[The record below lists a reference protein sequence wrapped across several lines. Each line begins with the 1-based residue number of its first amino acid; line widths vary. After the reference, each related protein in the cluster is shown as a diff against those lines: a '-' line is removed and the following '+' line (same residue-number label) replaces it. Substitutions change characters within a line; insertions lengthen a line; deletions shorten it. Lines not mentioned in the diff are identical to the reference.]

1 VKAAPHDLTPF
12 YAAEPKGRY
21 LWENFAVVVKIPGR
35 PRKNSATPR
44 AAGWLL
50 LSGHALADPEH
61 YGPIRLVGIFPRWLD
76 AHLAAF
82 DQIESKEQK

>member
-1 VKAAPHDLTPF
+1 MRVRNLTPF
-12 YAAEPKGRY
+12 YAAEPKSRY
-21 LWENFAVVVKIPGR
+21 MWENFAVVVKIPGR
-35 PRKNSATPR
+35 PRKDSPNPR

-50 LSGHALADPEH
+50 LSGHALADPEY

-82 DQIESKEQK
+82 AEIEERIQK